1 MSDYRHRNMR
11 AFWVFTLR
19 MAIVLVLAALAFFYG
34 PFVLVVRL
42 LASAVIA
49 LILGLSVY
57 FAVVNRRRAMNW
69 TDNVVVAAFSVVA
82 LIGIWI

>member
-1 MSDYRHRNMR
+1 MSDYRDRNTR
-11 AFWVFTLR
+11 AFWIFAVR
-19 MAIVLVLAALAFFYG
+19 IAIVAGLAALAFFYG
-34 PFVLVVRL
+34 PFVLVIRV
-42 LASAVIA
+42 LASAAVA

-69 TDNVVVAAFSVVA
+69 TDNVVVAAFSMAV